1 MFLPLFVQIVNK
13 ENQKDTLQKTTFTDT
28 LLQLQMNWGET
39 IKKTLRTLISM
50 QPWLSSRSF
59 LKLWRSSIISW
70 EMWNFWSYIYLSFID
85 VLKNIF
91 HATIHPWKIGS
102 HCAQID
108 HLIDFHKISKVIY
121 TKYHRHWCTLWHLQW
136 IENT

>member
-50 QPWLSSRSF
+50 QPWLSSCSF
-59 LKLWRSSIISW
+59 LKLWRLSIISW
-70 EMWNFWSYIYLSFID
+70 EMWNFWSYIYLSFIN

-91 HATIHPWKIGS
+91 LATIHSWKIGS

-108 HLIDFHKISKVIY
+108 HLIDFHKIFKVIY
-121 TKYHRHWCTLWHLQW
+121 TKYYRHWCTLWHLQW

>member
-59 LKLWRSSIISW
+59 LKL
-70 EMWNFWSYIYLSFID
+70 
-85 VLKNIF
+85 
-91 HATIHPWKIGS
+91 
-102 HCAQID
+102 
-108 HLIDFHKISKVIY
+108 
-121 TKYHRHWCTLWHLQW
+121 
-136 IENT
+136 